1 MNSASMPNGPSR
13 QLPCHVNTRLRHTV
27 AGPFPPSVNG
37 AILLR
42 MDTGAAHQV
51 PVRRRHLAVD
61 ERGIGL
67 RATWHLERGFV
78 NLSFWRHDRCVE
90 TFHLTP
96 AEAAR
101 LVDFLVSGLAGAVP
115 QPSRSLVAV
124 AESTDEQPVRA
135 DRAPS
140 GLSGSL
146 AKLRR
151 DLAAT
156 LDRAAAQ
163 LRR

>member
-1 MNSASMPNGPSR
+1 MSLRA
-13 QLPCHVNTRLRHTV
+13 RLR
-27 AGPFPPSVNG
+27 PSPRSADG

-42 MDTGAAHQV
+42 MDTSAAYQL
-51 PVRRRHLAVD
+51 PVRRRHLALD

-67 RATWHLERGFV
+67 RATWHLELGFV
-78 NLSFWRHDRCVE
+78 NVSLWRDDRCVE

-115 QPSRSLVAV
+115 EPNRAPLVAV
-124 AESTDEQPVRA
+124 AESTEEQPVGANRA
-135 DRAPS
+135 LNR
-140 GLSGSL
+140 LSGSL
-146 AKLRR
+146 ARLRR
-151 DLAAT
+151 DLAET
-156 LDRAAAQ
+156 LDHAAAQ